1 MKTKYIFLLSLLFT
15 FNALS
20 AQKVVTGAEQM
31 NRLLP
36 LLKGKRVALVVNQTS
51 MVEETH
57 LLDTLMASGVQ
68 VKKVFA
74 PEHGFRGDADAGETI
89 RNGKDTR
96 TGVPILSLYGKN
108 KKPAWSLNE
117 YLLQY
122 FSL

>member
-51 MVEETH
+51 MVGETH
-57 LLDTLMASGVQ
+57 LLDTLIASGVQ

-89 RNGKDTR
+89 R
-96 TGVPILSLYGKN
+96 VILRSEIN
-108 KKPAWSLNE
+108 
-117 YLLQY
+117 
-122 FSL
+122 